1 MVRNRIIVLLVSI
14 IALTGCTMSYSF
26 TGASIPADAK
36 TVFVADFRNVAPLVN
51 PSLSNELT
59 EALKDKFLRQ
69 TSLKLGDENADL
81 YFEGSITSYGTQPV
95 AIKSGDVAAQNR
107 LTIGIKV
114 KFVNK
119 KDKTANFDT
128 SFSRYEDYDS
138 QNSLVEV
145 ESELVKAIIESLV
158 DDIFT
163 KAVVNW

>member
-1 MVRNRIIVLLVSI
+1 MRKLLIFISIIVL
-14 IALTGCTMSYSF
+14 ATGCTIKYSF
-26 TGASIPADAK
+26 TGASIPPDAK
-36 TVFVADFRNVAPLVN
+36 TFYVADFRNVAPLVN
-51 PSLSNELT
+51 PSLANELT
-59 EALKDKFLRQ
+59 EALKDKFVSQ

-107 LTIGIKV
+107 MTIGIKV
-114 KFVNK
+114 KFVNN
-119 KDKTANFDT
+119 KDKNANFDT

-138 QNSLVEV
+138 QNSLIDVEA
-145 ESELVKAIIESLV
+145 ELVKTIVESLV

>member
-1 MVRNRIIVLLVSI
+1 MNRILVIVISVLAI
-14 IALTGCTMSYSF
+14 TGCSMSYSF
-26 TGASIPADAK
+26 TGASIPPDAK
-36 TVFVADFRNVAPLVN
+36 TVYVADFKNVAQLVN
-51 PSLSNELT
+51 PTLANELT
-59 EALKDKFLRQ
+59 EALKDKFVGQ

-81 YFEGSITSYGTQPV
+81 YFEGTITSYGTQPV

-114 KFVNK
+114 KFVNN

-145 ESELVKAIIESLV
+145 EAELVKAIVESLV